1 MHAYRQRLTHLARRA
16 TSDTPIR
23 ILSSPRHLT
32 SDSPSRMSSSSPTV
46 PVLPSAR
53 LEIHDG
59 GVAVIT
65 LDSQGERVNI
75 LNNKLMTDI
84 EPILA
89 RLETD
94 ETVRSAVIIS
104 AKADDFIAGADITM
118 FDTLGDSAASLAALS
133 TTGQSMMSRIA
144 AISKRKPVVAAIN
157 GNCLGGGV
165 ELALACSYRIATNS
179 PKTKLG
185 LPEVKL
191 GLVPGAG
198 GTQRLPK
205 LVGIQESLKIM
216 TTGSNVKP
224 DRALKMGLVN
234 AVVEKA
240 ALEGTAVHAARELAA
255 GRLKPAAP
263 KPLDVMGWLLEGNPI
278 GRNILF
284 SGAKKA
290 VEKATKGHYLAP
302 GMIIDVVQ
310 AGVEGGLTAGF
321 KAESEAFGKL
331 GVTSISKALR
341 GVFFSDVAAKRAA
354 ASFGK
359 PAFPVET
366 IGVLGAGL
374 MGAGIAQVS
383 AVAGLRVMLKDR
395 DAAAVARGEKQIG
408 TSLVSTFC
416 FTCHCTPQTRRLFF
430 YHLIIITPP
439 LPPPSPFLSGGTS
452 QAPSYDSFPTQCD
465 FI

>member
-1 MHAYRQRLTHLARRA
+1 M
-16 TSDTPIR
+16 
-23 ILSSPRHLT
+23 
-32 SDSPSRMSSSSPTV
+32 V
-46 PVLPSAR
+46 
-53 LEIHDG
+53 
-59 GVAVIT
+59 T
-65 LDSQGERVNI
+65 LDCVGERVNI
-75 LNNKLMTDI
+75 LNARLMSDI
-84 EPILA
+84 EPILT

-94 ETVRSAVIIS
+94 EAVKSAVIIS

-118 FDTLGDSAASLAALS
+118 FDSHGDSASALAALS
-133 TTGQSMMSRIA
+133 TAGQVLMNRVA
-144 AISKRKPVVAAIN
+144 ALSKRKPVVAAIN

-179 PKTKLG
+179 VKTKMG

-205 LVGIQESLKIM
+205 LVGIQESLKLM
-216 TTGSNVKP
+216 TTGSNVKS

-255 GRLKPAAP
+255 GRLKPASP
-263 KPLDVMGWLLEGNPI
+263 KKLDIAGWLLEGNPI
-278 GRNILF
+278 GRNLLF

-290 VEKATKGHYLAP
+290 AAKATKGHYLSP
-302 GMIIDVVQ
+302 GKIIDVVQ
-310 AGVEGGLTAGF
+310 AGVDGGITAGL
-321 KAESEAFGKL
+321 KAEAAAFGDL
-331 GVTSISKALR
+331 GMTSISKALR

-354 ASFGK
+354 AAFGK
-359 PAFPVET
+359 PASPVQT

-395 DAAAVARGEKQIG
+395 DAVSVARGEKQVS
-408 TSLVSTFC
+408 TSLVSLQS
-416 FTCHCTPQTRRLFF
+416 HVADRR
-430 YHLIIITPP
+430 P
-439 LPPPSPFLSGGTS
+439 LRPSH
-452 QAPSYDSFPTQCD
+452 
-465 FI
+465 